1 MRVKFKL
8 DYKYA
13 VAEVLLI
20 TVGILLALGIDQWR
34 DSEADRAMEADYV
47 SRFQQ
52 DLAADLNSLEFW
64 IGVMESK
71 RSFIASLIAG
81 DFDAPLEEQEP
92 EEFWESFN
100 RSSLPGL
107 PPLSTATYDEIL
119 SSGNFGLI
127 RNTNIRNVLNR
138 HYSNNRARVVGMRDF
153 APSGY
158 NTLFLSRFPHDVAY
172 DAAIQK
178 QFDRAKIVHGL
189 QEMIRDPAFSA
200 AANAEINFAIA
211 GIETL
216 VQLRVST
223 QRVIAQLDG
232 QESVD

>member
-1 MRVKFKL
+1 MKFRL

-34 DSEADRAMEADYV
+34 DSEADKAMEADYL

-71 RSFIASLIAG
+71 RSFIASLMAG
-81 DFDAPLEEQEP
+81 DFDRLLEEQEP

-100 RSSLPGL
+100 RSSLPGM

-127 RNTNIRNVLNR
+127 RNTTIRNVLNR
-138 HYSNNRARVVGMRDF
+138 HYSNNRATAVGMRDI

-158 NTLFLSRFPHDVAY
+158 NTVFLRRFPHDVSY
-172 DAAIQK
+172 DSAIQK
-178 QFDRAKIVHGL
+178 QFDRAMIAHGL
-189 QEMIRDPAFSA
+189 QQMVSDPAFSA

-211 GIETL
+211 SIESL
-216 VQLRVST
+216 MQLRVST
-223 QRVIAQLDG
+223 QRVIAQLDE

>member
-1 MRVKFKL
+1 MRMKFKL

-81 DFDAPLEEQEP
+81 DFDAPLKEQEP

-138 HYSNNRARVVGMRDF
+138 HYSNNRARAVGMRDF

-158 NTLFLSRFPHDVAY
+158 NKLFLSRFPHDVAY

-178 QFDRAKIVHGL
+178 QFDRAKIAHGL

-211 GIETL
+211 SIETL

-223 QRVIAQLDG
+223 QRVIAQLNG